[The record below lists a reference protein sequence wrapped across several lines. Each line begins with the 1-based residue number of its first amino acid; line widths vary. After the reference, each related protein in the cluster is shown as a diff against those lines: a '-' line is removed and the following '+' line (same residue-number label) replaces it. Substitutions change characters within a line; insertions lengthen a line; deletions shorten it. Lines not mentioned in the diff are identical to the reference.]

1 MTSQGN
7 VGRSPVYG
15 EKVRRVLW
23 RAGVLISALFG
34 AVIAA
39 FSLFPVG
46 LVVAGS
52 VIFPLTLGVAAF
64 VAAIGAAI
72 GASWAG
78 TLPVPARTWRFACRG
93 MSRQGGCW

>member
-34 AVIAA
+34 AVTAA
-39 FSLFPVG
+39 FSLFSVG

-64 VAAIGAAI
+64 VAAIGA
-72 GASWAG
+72 GWAG

-93 MSRQGGCW
+93 TSRQGDCW